1 MPNINTLQFEAVKIA
16 MKQDK
21 TGIILTL
28 NIHPDDL
35 PTDLMRDF
43 VGARYQVVMV
53 RLNDADRPMSR
64 DAEYSRDPVRT
75 AGILC
80 RDKKFAYYLLSG
92 GLIFEA
98 NEADATEWLK
108 DALDVQS
115 RTELKENQQKA
126 KKFWSIYEEYQQ
138 WSKPA

>member
-1 MPNINTLQFEAVKIA
+1 MTIKTLQFEAVKIA

-28 NIHPDDL
+28 NIHPDEL
-35 PTDLMRDF
+35 PIDLMRDF

-53 RLNDADRPMSR
+53 RLNDLDRPMSR

-80 RDKKFAYYLLSG
+80 RDKKFAYYLLCA

-98 NEADATEWLK
+98 TESDATDWLK
-108 DALDVQS
+108 DALDIES
-115 RTELKENQQKA
+115 RTELKEDQQKA
-126 KKFWSIYEEYQQ
+126 KQFWAIYEEYQQ
-138 WSKPA
+138 WNPSA

>member
-1 MPNINTLQFEAVKIA
+1 MAIKTLQFEAVKIA

-35 PTDLMRDF
+35 PIDLMRDF

-53 RLNDADRPMSR
+53 RLNDENRPMSR
-64 DAEYSRDPVRT
+64 DQEYSRDPVRT

-80 RDKKFAYYLLSG
+80 RDKQFAQYLFDREQ
-92 GLIFEA
+92 IFEKK
-98 NEADATEWLK
+98 EADVIEWLK
-108 DALDVQS
+108 MELDIES
-115 RTELKENQQKA
+115 RTELKEELQKA
-126 KKFWSIYEEYQQ
+126 KRFWAIYEEYQQ
-138 WSKPA
+138 WNPSA

>member
-1 MPNINTLQFEAVKIA
+1 MTIKTLQFEAVKIA

-28 NIHPDDL
+28 NIHPDEL
-35 PTDLMRDF
+35 PIDLMRDF

-53 RLNDADRPMSR
+53 RLNDLDKPMSR

-80 RDKKFAYYLLSG
+80 RDKQFAQYLFDKEE
-92 GLIFEA
+92 IFEKK
-98 NEADATEWLK
+98 EEDVIEWLK
-108 DALDVQS
+108 GEVDIES
-115 RTELKENQQKA
+115 RTELKEDQQKA
-126 KKFWSIYEEYQQ
+126 KRFWAIYEEYQQ
-138 WSKPA
+138 WNPSA

>member
-1 MPNINTLQFEAVKIA
+1 MTIKTLQFEAVKIA

-28 NIHPDDL
+28 NIHPDEL

-53 RLNDADRPMSR
+53 RLNDENRPMSR
-64 DAEYSRDPVRT
+64 DQEYSRDPVRT

-80 RDKKFAYYLLSG
+80 RDKQFAQYLFEKDQ
-92 GLIFEA
+92 IFEK
-98 NEADATEWLK
+98 NEADVVTWLK
-108 DALDVQS
+108 MELDIES
-115 RTELKENQQKA
+115 RSELKEELQKA
-126 KKFWSIYEEYQQ
+126 KKFWAIYEEYQQ
-138 WSKPA
+138 WNPNA

>member
-1 MPNINTLQFEAVKIA
+1 

-28 NIHPDDL
+28 NIHPDEL

-53 RLNDADRPMSR
+53 RLNDADKPMSR
-64 DAEYSRDPVRT
+64 DQEYSRDPVRT

-80 RDKKFAYYLLSG
+80 RDKQFAQYLFEKEE
-92 GLIFEA
+92 IFEKK
-98 NEADATEWLK
+98 EADVIEWLK
-108 DALDVQS
+108 ARLTS
-115 RTELKENQQKA
+115 
-126 KKFWSIYEEYQQ
+126 S
-138 WSKPA
+138 PAPS

>member
-1 MPNINTLQFEAVKIA
+1 MAIKTLQFEAVKIA

-28 NIHPDDL
+28 NIHPDEL
-35 PTDLMRDF
+35 PVDLMRDF

-53 RLNDADRPMSR
+53 RLNDADKPMSR

-80 RDKKFAYYLLSG
+80 RDKQFAQYLFEKEE
-92 GLIFEA
+92 IFEKK
-98 NEADATEWLK
+98 EADVIEWLK
-108 DALDVQS
+108 GELDIES
-115 RTELKENQQKA
+115 RTELKEDQQKA
-126 KKFWSIYEEYQQ
+126 KKFWAVYEEYQR
-138 WSKPA
+138 WNPNA

>member
-1 MPNINTLQFEAVKIA
+1 MAIKTLQFEAVKIA

-28 NIHPDDL
+28 NIHPDEL

-53 RLNDADRPMSR
+53 RLNDENRPMSR
-64 DAEYSRDPVRT
+64 DQEYSRDPVRT

-80 RDKKFAYYLLSG
+80 RDKQFAQYLFDKEQ
-92 GLIFEA
+92 IFEKK
-98 NEADATEWLK
+98 EADVIEWLK
-108 DALDVQS
+108 MELDIES
-115 RTELKENQQKA
+115 RTELKEELQKA
-126 KKFWSIYEEYQQ
+126 KKFWAIYEEYQQ
-138 WSKPA
+138 WNPNA

>member
-1 MPNINTLQFEAVKIA
+1 MKTLQFEAVKIA

-28 NIHPDDL
+28 NIHPDEL

-53 RLNDADRPMSR
+53 RLNDENRPMSR
-64 DAEYSRDPVRT
+64 DHEYSRDPVRT

-80 RDKKFAYYLLSG
+80 RDKNFAQYLHDKEE
-92 GLIFEA
+92 IFEKK
-98 NEADATEWLK
+98 EAEVIEWLK
-108 DALDVQS
+108 MELDISS
-115 RTELKENQQKA
+115 RTELKDDPQKA
-126 KKFWSIYEEYQQ
+126 KRFWAIYQEYQQ
-138 WSKPA
+138 WNPAA

>member
-1 MPNINTLQFEAVKIA
+1 MTIKTLQFEAVKIA

-28 NIHPDDL
+28 NIHPDEL

-53 RLNDADRPMSR
+53 RLNDENRPMSR
-64 DAEYSRDPVRT
+64 DQEYSRDPVRT

-80 RDKKFAYYLLSG
+80 RDKQFAQYLFDREQ
-92 GLIFEA
+92 IFEKK
-98 NEADATEWLK
+98 EADVIEWLK
-108 DALDVQS
+108 MELDIES
-115 RTELKENQQKA
+115 RTELKEELQKA
-126 KKFWSIYEEYQQ
+126 KKFWAIYEEYQQ
-138 WSKPA
+138 WNPNA